1 MFENGTHFQTTWN
14 RLKIVFQILI
24 LVGDKGHVQ
33 TVLIILS
40 NWTNFVQFVV
50 WFVLFADFVWDHVF
64 SSYKRSKNTLFVP
77 SLLHLVCAFVFVVTS
92 AFHGPFERDLQ
103 ERNKREIR
111 HRTNVRL
118 AQLQLEQDNRQSSS
132 QDEQEQETDSLT
144 PSPTVSQLHCRSISA
159 LSTLR
164 SLCLHI
170 SLWFVLFVLVCF
182 FFDSFT
188 FPFLMKPS
196 KYTPFKAPRTVPQPV
211 VPPRRTGHRKDN
223 AEWGKRME
231 KELGQIE
238 KRQGSEPKKVTPLKV
253 PLHLRMMSEREADEM
268 SRHGE
273 VQRWSSDSDSDETLI
288 NR

>member
-1 MFENGTHFQTTWN
+1 
-14 RLKIVFQILI
+14 
-24 LVGDKGHVQ
+24 
-33 TVLIILS
+33 
-40 NWTNFVQFVV
+40 
-50 WFVLFADFVWDHVF
+50 
-64 SSYKRSKNTLFVP
+64 
-77 SLLHLVCAFVFVVTS
+77 
-92 AFHGPFERDLQ
+92 
-103 ERNKREIR
+103 
-111 HRTNVRL
+111 
-118 AQLQLEQDNRQSSS
+118 
-132 QDEQEQETDSLT
+132 
-144 PSPTVSQLHCRSISA
+144 
-159 LSTLR
+159 
-164 SLCLHI
+164 
-170 SLWFVLFVLVCF
+170 VLFVLVCF